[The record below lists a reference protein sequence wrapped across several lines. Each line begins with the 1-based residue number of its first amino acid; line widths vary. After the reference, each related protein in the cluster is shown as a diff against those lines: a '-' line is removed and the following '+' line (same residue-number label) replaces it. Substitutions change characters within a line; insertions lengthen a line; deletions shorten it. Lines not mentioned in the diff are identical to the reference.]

1 MPQAIVVPNSDPIAA
16 VAAIAIAPQKV
27 TRKIAL
33 PIGAPPAFAPT
44 PPRMARNKSA
54 AIDTVQLSVAAG
66 DKGTIANGSAAPYG
80 LQIASGIGYGP
91 VWQSTATDFGG
102 ASGLRASIEARE

>member
-27 TRKIAL
+27 TRKMAL

-44 PPRMARNKSA
+44 APRMARNKSA

-66 DKGTIANGSAAPYG
+66 DKGTIANGSAAPMANDPAEAKAACTG
-80 LQIASGIGYGP
+80 
-91 VWQSTATDFGG
+91 
-102 ASGLRASIEARE
+102 RAALCGQ